1 MILSILS
8 AFISTIGF
16 SVVFH
21 AQRKHLLLC
30 GLVGA
35 IGWTVYLLINP
46 HQDAPVLASFVATLV
61 ITSLSYLL
69 AKQRRTPITV
79 FLIAGILP
87 LVPGLGLYRM
97 MSALLDENYTLALD
111 YATLTFEIAGVIA
124 GAIVIIS
131 LLPLLWRKPPK
142 KIKKRRPFKIK

>member
-21 AQRKHLLLC
+21 AQRKHLLVC
-30 GLVGA
+30 GAVGA
-35 IGWTVYLLINP
+35 IGWMIYLLLND
-46 HQDAPVLASFVATLV
+46 QGVSSVLASFLSTLV
-61 ITSLSYLL
+61 VTALSYLL
-69 AKQRRTPITV
+69 AKKRKTPITV
-79 FLIAGILP
+79 FLIAGIIP

-97 MSALLDENYTLALD
+97 MSALLDENYSLALD

-124 GAIVIIS
+124 GAIVIVS
-131 LLPLLWRKPPK
+131 LLPLLWRKPRK
-142 KIKKRRPFKIK
+142 KVD